1 MCVIQATINMAAP
14 LVHVQNLTVHPEMFL
29 KAVVWAAELSMRR
42 PLVAV
47 CETGLYHVTLMRHLF
62 PLSLQEGQRLRT
74 KLCS

>member
-1 MCVIQATINMAAP
+1 MCVIQATRNMAAP
-14 LVHVQNLTVHPEMFL
+14 LMHVQNLTVHPEMFL

-47 CETGLYHVTLMRHLF
+47 CETGLYHVTLMRHF
-62 PLSLQEGQRLRT
+62 SLSLQEGQRLRT